1 MYRVVRD
8 PVSPWR
14 GHGVSGGG
22 IVSRCLVMNRLVC
35 LMYTLFSLFVCL
47 IVALF
52 VVRTVSHLV
61 IQVQLIRIYR
71 NARDYRM
78 EWL

>member
-1 MYRVVRD
+1 
-8 PVSPWR
+8 
-14 GHGVSGGG
+14 
-22 IVSRCLVMNRLVC
+22 
-35 LMYTLFSLFVCL
+35 MYTLFSLFVCL